1 MKRIVVLVAMFLFIS
16 GCSFVQQRLPCFLPG
31 VYEEQVS
38 LIDKLQKA
46 RAEKGRADGI
56 TGEPNPG
63 TPQSAAVAAPQ
74 PAESAAP
81 EPTPIAEPE
90 PPTPPQPEPTP
101 PGKDK
106 DMTKDCSGLGGK
118 R

>member
-1 MKRIVVLVAMFLFIS
+1 MKRIVVLVAIFLFVG

-31 VYEEQVS
+31 AYEEQVS

-46 RAEKGRADGI
+46 RAKKGRADGI
-56 TGEPNPG
+56 AGEPNPG

-106 DMTKDCSGLGGK
+106 DMTKDCSGLGGN